1 MSSRKVRLR
10 YITGDESILY
20 KFIDIGFMSKKEFMK
35 IGIFGEICGGLW
47 VNHLVYR

>member
-10 YITGDESILY
+10 YITSDESILY
-20 KFIDIGFMSKKEFMK
+20 KFIDIGFMSKEEFTK

-47 VNHLVYR
+47 VN